1 LSHVAVTY
9 TSREEIEVYKFS
21 ALVSIGV
28 PLVAVLLQAI
38 VPLRFRFLLIFDLPV
53 LVTIYFGVA
62 RRSQVAGL
70 LTGAAI
76 GLLQDTLTHQPIG
89 LFGIAKTV
97 IGYLAASIGVRV
109 DVENPGSRL
118 LMTAG
123 FYLVHQFTY
132 FLLARNVLG
141 QALEWLWARNLV
153 AAVANGLLAIA
164 LFALLNR
171 FKQHA

>member
-1 LSHVAVTY
+1 LSLVAVTY
-9 TSREEIEVYKFS
+9 TSREEIEVSKFS

-28 PLVAVLLQAI
+28 PLLAVVLQAM
-38 VPLRFRFLLIFDLPV
+38 VPLRFGFLLIFDLPM
-53 LVTIYFGVA
+53 LVAIFFGVA

-97 IGYLAASIGVRV
+97 VGYLASSIGVRV

-118 LMTAG
+118 LMTAA

-141 QALEWLWARNLV
+141 QPLEWLWTRNLM
-153 AAVANGLLAIA
+153 AAVANGLLAIL
-164 LFALLNR
+164 LFSLLNR
-171 FKQHA
+171 LKRPA